1 MATGQRR
8 NKVHHGRVSESFD
21 GSQPRPRRT
30 AVTVTAWVVV
40 GGLALAVIAPVIA
53 LLFG

>member
-1 MATGQRR
+1 MVSGQRR
-8 NKVHHGRVSESFD
+8 SKVHHGRVSDSFD
-21 GSQPRPRRT
+21 EPRHRPRRT